1 MFRKERINKVEN
13 LTGVEEKRRYRRVDS
28 NFPMQYRNLRI
39 ATEIPAGSVTRNLS
53 EGGVCFKSNKFVS
66 LACRLVVEI
75 SLPSSPKP
83 VKAISKVAW
92 IRKIPSSDQYE
103 LGNQFLEITKED
115 RAHILNFVNQSANQ
129 SMNPSINPSINPSV
143 NQSVN
148 PSINP
153 TI

>member
-1 MFRKERINKVEN
+1 MEN
-13 LTGVEEKRRYRRVDS
+13 FTNVEEKRRYRRIDS
-28 NFPMQYRNLRI
+28 DFPIQYKNLRASGELPIGSI
-39 ATEIPAGSVTRNLS
+39 ARNLS
-53 EGGVCFKSNKFVS
+53 EGGVCFKSSKFVS

-115 RAHILNFVNQSANQ
+115 KANILNFVNQSIP
-129 SMNPSINPSINPSV
+129 PSIS
-143 NQSVN
+143 
-148 PSINP
+148 P
-153 TI
+153 TIEPITDSIPVIVPSPDPAPTPAPDSNPVV